1 MLLYIGKEINMKYIG
16 TISRGIKAPI
26 IRSGDDLVEITV
38 DSIKKAVKEDNI
50 VLHDKDIVAV
60 TEAVVAK
67 SQGNF
72 AKVDDI
78 AKDVRAK
85 LGEGT
90 VGLIFPIL
98 SRNRFSNIL
107 KGIAKGCDKII
118 LQLSYPF
125 DEVGNP
131 LVSIDRL
138 YELGITNFNK
148 TYSEKQFYNIV
159 GKIEHPFTGM
169 DYIKLYK
176 DICGKNCK
184 IILSNDPTT
193 ILKYTKKVITADIHS
208 RFRNK
213 DVLLKNGAE
222 KVIGLHEILN
232 KSIDGSGFNEKYGVL
247 GSNLSTDDTLKLFPR
262 DTQSFVDRLQKRLIE
277 ETGVK
282 MECMVYGDGAFK
294 DPVGGIWELAD
305 PVVSPAYTSG
315 LEGTPNEIKLKYI
328 ADNKIG
334 NLTGENAVIAMKQ
347 IISQKSKDLK
357 NKNESLGTTPR
368 RLTDLLGSLSDLT
381 SGSGDKGT
389 PIVLITGYFN
399 NYADD

>member
-1 MLLYIGKEINMKYIG
+1 MKYIG

-90 VGLIFPIL
+90 IGLIFPIL

-368 RLTDLLGSLSDLT
+368 HLTDLLGSLSDLT

>member
-1 MLLYIGKEINMKYIG
+1 MKYIG
-16 TISRGIKAPI
+16 TISHGIKAPI
-26 IRSGDDLVEITV
+26 IRPGDDLVEITV
-38 DSIKKAVKEDNI
+38 NSLKNAVKEANI
-50 VLHDKDIVAV
+50 TLKDKDIVAV
-60 TEAVVAK
+60 TEAIVAK

-72 AKVDDI
+72 ATVDDI
-78 AKDVRAK
+78 ATDVK
-85 LGEGT
+85 NKMGGGPIG
-90 VGLIFPIL
+90 VIFPIL
-98 SRNRFSNIL
+98 SRNRFANIL
-107 KGIAKGCDKII
+107 KGIAKGSDKII

-131 LVSIDRL
+131 LVSIDKL

-148 TYSEKQFYNIV
+148 TYTEKQFYNLV

-193 ILKYTKKVITADIHS
+193 ILKYTKKIITADIHS

-222 KVIGLHEILN
+222 IVLCLHDILN
-232 KSIDGSGFNEKYGVL
+232 KSVNGSGYNEEFGVL
-247 GSNLSTDDTLKLFPR
+247 GSNLSTDEKLKLFPR
-262 DTQSFVDRLQKRLIE
+262 DTKAFIKKLQKRLIE

-305 PVVSPAYTSG
+305 PVVSPAYTDG
-315 LEGTPNEIKLKYI
+315 LIGTPNEIKLKYI

-334 NLTGENAVIAMKQ
+334 DLSGEEAITAIKD
-347 IISQKSKDLK
+347 IINQKSKDLK

>member
-1 MLLYIGKEINMKYIG
+1 MKNIG
-16 TISRGIKAPI
+16 TISWGVKAPI
-26 IRSGDDLVEITV
+26 IRPGDDLVEITA
-38 DSIKKAVKEDNI
+38 DSVMKAVKEAKIKLKDR
-50 VLHDKDIVAV
+50 DIVAV
-60 TEAVVAK
+60 TEAIVAK

-72 AKVDDI
+72 ATVDNI

-85 LGEGT
+85 MGEGT
-90 VGLIFPIL
+90 IGVINPIL

-107 KGIAKGCDKII
+107 KGIARGCDNIVI
-118 LQLSYPF
+118 QLSYPF

-148 TYSEKQFYNIV
+148 TYTDKQFYKIV

-169 DYIKLYK
+169 DYIDFYK
-176 DICGKNCK
+176 KICGDKCK

-213 DVLLKNGAE
+213 DLLLKRGAK
-222 KVIGLHEILN
+222 KVIGLDEILN
-232 KSIDGSGFNEKYGVL
+232 QSVDGSGYNEKYGVL
-247 GSNLSTDDTLKLFPR
+247 GSNLSTDEKLKLFPR
-262 DTQSFVDRLQKRLIE
+262 DTESFIEKLQKKLNE
-277 ETGVK
+277 VSGVK

-305 PVVSPAYTSG
+305 PVVSPAFTDG
-315 LEGTPNEIKLKYI
+315 LVGTPNEIKLKYV
-328 ADNKIG
+328 ADNQIG
-334 NLTGENAVIAMKQ
+334 QLTGKEAEKAIKE
-347 IISQKSKDLK
+347 IISKKSKDLK
-357 NKNESLGTTPR
+357 NQNVSLGTTPR
-368 RLTDLLGSLSDLT
+368 RITDLLGSLADLT

-399 NYADD
+399 NYADE

>member
-1 MLLYIGKEINMKYIG
+1 MKYIG

-368 RLTDLLGSLSDLT
+368 HLTDLLGSLSDLT

>member
-1 MLLYIGKEINMKYIG
+1 MKNIG
-16 TISRGIKAPI
+16 TISWGVKAPI
-26 IRSGDDLVEITV
+26 IRPGDDLVEITA
-38 DSIKKAVKEDNI
+38 DSVMKAVKEAKIKLKDR
-50 VLHDKDIVAV
+50 DIVAV
-60 TEAVVAK
+60 TEAIVAK

-72 AKVDDI
+72 ATVDDI

-85 LGEGT
+85 MGEGT
-90 VGLIFPIL
+90 VGVINPIL

-107 KGIAKGCDKII
+107 KGIARGCDNIVI
-118 LQLSYPF
+118 QLSYPF

-148 TYSEKQFYNIV
+148 TYTDKQFYKIV
-159 GKIEHPFTGM
+159 GKIEHPFTGL
-169 DYIKLYK
+169 DYIDFYK
-176 DICGKNCK
+176 KICGDKCK

-213 DVLLKNGAE
+213 SLLLKRGAK
-222 KVIGLHEILN
+222 KVIGLDEILN
-232 KSIDGSGFNEKYGVL
+232 QPVDGSGYNEKYGVL
-247 GSNLSTDDTLKLFPR
+247 GSNLSTDEKLKLFPR
-262 DTQSFVDRLQKRLIE
+262 DTESFIEKLQKKLNE
-277 ETGVK
+277 VSGVK

-305 PVVSPAYTSG
+305 PVVSPAFTNG
-315 LEGTPNEIKLKYI
+315 LVGTPNEIKLKYV
-328 ADNKIG
+328 ADNQIG
-334 NLTGENAVIAMKQ
+334 QLTGKEAEKAIKE
-347 IISQKSKDLK
+347 IISNKSKDLK
-357 NKNESLGTTPR
+357 NQNVSLGTTPR
-368 RLTDLLGSLSDLT
+368 RITDLLGSLADLT

-399 NYADD
+399 NYADE